1 MKKLFLVLFTLFL
14 ASNLVWSQNSAEKYK
29 SSPQLTQAQKEMLDQ
44 RGTPPTDWSQIPPNQ
59 VTGIVKF
66 SQGFEDV
73 TFPPAGWAVHQL
85 DGGANIWLRYTS
97 APIFGTATA
106 SVRWESASLRN
117 DDWLVTP
124 SFTVDA
130 ADKLFF
136 YGVGGSAY
144 ADSVSIWVSTTGG
157 VPPTGY
163 TRIGAFRPMPAPG
176 QMFQLSLAAYA
187 GQTVYLAF
195 RYNEMDQLRLYL
207 DSVYVETGVPN
218 DVGTVSHNVSGAVAA
233 NVAMTPTATVKNF
246 GGAAQSFPVT
256 MTINPGGYTST
267 KQVTN
272 LAPDQTTQVTF
283 DTWTP
288 VSGSYTA
295 KAFTQLAGDANPA
308 NDTITRT
315 AFVESFLYSNGP
327 FVTNPGG
334 GFGGADLSALQ
345 TSNLNV
351 WGFGAQS
358 SASNWVADNFEV
370 PYNNEW
376 TLQGFKFYSYQTGST
391 TTPTYNSAKVVVYN
405 GRPDLPT
412 STIVWGDET
421 TERYMAAEWTGAY
434 RASDNTPT
442 NADRPVMAVSANAN
456 PVLPAGNYWV
466 MYTLGGTLAS
476 GPWVIPISIL
486 GTYETGDA
494 YQRTT
499 AGWAPLR
506 DSAGGPGYGQGLP
519 FQVLGTSQVIPV
531 ELSSFMANVM
541 KNDIT
546 LNWTTA
552 TETNNM
558 GFEVERKLNEGAF
571 TKIGFVNGNGTTTEG
586 KEYSYTDQGLASGKY
601 TYRLRQVDFDG
612 TSEYSNEVEAVI
624 DIPTEYALAQNF
636 PNPFNPSTTIE
647 FSLKADARVTLK
659 LYNALGQEVKTILGD
674 NYAMGNYKI
683 DFNASGLNSGVY
695 FYTIEASG
703 VDGSKFTATKK
714 MILMK

>member
-1 MKKLFLVLFTLFL
+1 MRKLFLVIFTLL
-14 ASNLVWSQNSAEKYK
+14 LSANLVWAQNSAEKYNNRVRLSQTEK
-29 SSPQLTQAQKEMLDQ
+29 QLKEFTDPVL
-44 RGTPPTDWSQIPPNQ
+44 TDWSQVPPMS
-59 VTGIVKF
+59 VTGIVKW
-66 SQGFEDV
+66 SEGFEGA
-73 TFPPAGWAVHQL
+73 TFPPTGWAVHNL
-85 DGGANIWLRYTS
+85 DGGAKPWIRSTA
-97 APIFGTATA
+97 APIFGAA
-106 SVRWESASLRN
+106 SAYIAWESSSLAN
-117 DDWLVTP
+117 DDWLITP

-130 ADKLFF
+130 ADKF
-136 YGVGGSAY
+136 YFWANGSGTY
-144 ADSVSIWVSTTGG
+144 ADSLAIWVSTTGG

-163 TRIGAFRPMPAPG
+163 TKLATFRTGTPAARYEV
-176 QMFQLSLAAYA
+176 SLAAYA
-187 GQTVYLAF
+187 GQTVYIGIQYKELDEF
-195 RYNEMDQLRLYL
+195 YVYL

-218 DVGTVSHNVSGAVAA
+218 DVGTVSHNISGAVAA

-246 GGAAQSFPVT
+246 GGASQSFPVT

-272 LAPDQTTQVTF
+272 LGPDQSTQVTF

-295 KAFTQLAGDANPA
+295 KAYTQLAGDANPA

-315 AFVESFLYSNGP
+315 AFVENFLYNNGP

-334 GFGGADLSALQ
+334 GAGGADLSALQ
-345 TSNLNV
+345 TSNLTV

-358 SASNWVADNFEV
+358 SASNWVADDFEV
-370 PYNNEW
+370 PSNQTW
-376 TLQGFKFYSYQTGST
+376 SLQGFKFYSYQTGST
-391 TTPTYNSAKVVVYN
+391 TTPTHNSAKVVVYN
-405 GRPDLPT
+405 GRPDLPS
-412 STIVWGDET
+412 STIVWGNET
-421 TERYMAAEWTGAY
+421 TERFLAAEWTGAY

-442 NADRPVMAVSANAN
+442 NADRPIMAVSASAD
-456 PVLPAGNYWV
+456 PVLGPGNYWV

-486 GTYETGDA
+486 GTYQTGDA

-519 FQVLGTSQVIPV
+519 FQVLGTSGVIPV
-531 ELSSFMANVM
+531 EFSSFMANVF
-541 KNDIT
+541 KNDVT
-546 LNWTTA
+546 LDWSTA

-558 GFEVERKLNEGAF
+558 GFEVERKLNDGAF
-571 TKIGFVNGNGTTTEG
+571 APVAFVKGSGTTTQT
-586 KEYSYTDQGLASGKY
+586 KEYSFIDRGLANGNY
-601 TYRLRQVDFDG
+601 TYRLRQIDMDG
-612 TSEYSNEVEAVI
+612 VSKYSNEVEVNIAA
-624 DIPTEYALAQNF
+624 PNEYSLGQNF
-636 PNPFNPSTTIE
+636 PNPFNPSTTID
-647 FSLKADARVTLK
+647 FSLMSDARVTLK
-659 LYNALGQEVKTILGD
+659 LYNALGQEVKTLLSD
-674 NYAMGNYKI
+674 NYAMGTCKI

>member
-1 MKKLFLVLFTLFL
+1 MKKLFLVVFTLL
-14 ASNLVWSQNSAEKYK
+14 LSANLVWAQNNAEKYK
-29 SSPQLTQAQKEMLDQ
+29 KPAPLTQAEKERLSHMT
-44 RGTPPTDWSQIPPNQ
+44 RPPIDWSQVPPMA
-59 VTGIVKF
+59 VTGVVKW
-66 SQGFEDV
+66 SEGFEGA
-73 TFPPAGWAVHQL
+73 TFPPAGWAVHNL
-85 DGGANIWLRYTS
+85 DGGAKSWSRATDT
-97 APIFGTATA
+97 PIFGLA
-106 SVRWESASLRN
+106 SAYISWESSSLAN
-117 DDWLVTP
+117 DDWLITP
-124 SFTVDA
+124 SFTVDE
-130 ADKLFF
+130 ADKF
-136 YGVGGSAY
+136 YFWAEGSGFY
-144 ADSVSIWVSTTGG
+144 EDTLVVYVSTAGG

-163 TRIGAFRPMPAPG
+163 TRVAAFRTEDTPARYEV
-176 QMFQLSLAAYA
+176 SLASYV
-187 GQTVYLAF
+187 GQTIYIGI
-195 RYNEMDQLRLYL
+195 RYKELDEFYVYL

-218 DVGTVSHNVSGAVAA
+218 DVGVASHNVGGAVAA
-233 NVAMTPTATVKNF
+233 NVAMTPTATVKNY
-246 GGAAQSFPVT
+246 GGQAQSFPVT

-315 AFVESFLYSNGP
+315 AFVESFLYNNGP
-327 FVTNPGG
+327 FVTNPGA

-345 TSNLNV
+345 TSNLTV

-558 GFEVERKLNEGAF
+558 GFEVERKYNDGAF

-586 KEYSYTDQGLASGKY
+586 KEYAFLDKGLASGKY